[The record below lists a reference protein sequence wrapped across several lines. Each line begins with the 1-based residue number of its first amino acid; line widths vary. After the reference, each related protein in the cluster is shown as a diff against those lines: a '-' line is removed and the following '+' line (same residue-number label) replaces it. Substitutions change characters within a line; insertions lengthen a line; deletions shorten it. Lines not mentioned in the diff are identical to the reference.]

1 MQSILRL
8 AAASPRVQRSV
19 SMRSGTG
26 WGSHGHSSM
35 QVRNENTLHTLD
47 PTTVKFKTGILSRIK
62 LLHLCEK
69 QRPSLN
75 VH

>member
-35 QVRNENTLHTLD
+35 QVKNENTLHPGSNYSEVQDWD
-47 PTTVKFKTGILSRIK
+47 PKS
-62 LLHLCEK
+62 
-69 QRPSLN
+69 N
-75 VH
+75 